1 MNLKQMMEAAL
12 KAAREIALKAKSE
25 GRDLTAD
32 EVSAFDQKMAEVD
45 DLITIGITVVKAVV
59 ILVCTLVGVVS

>member
-25 GRDLTAD
+25 GRDP
-32 EVSAFDQKMAEVD
+32 VFP
-45 DLITIGITVVKAVV
+45 DLLPHGTG
-59 ILVCTLVGVVS
+59 L